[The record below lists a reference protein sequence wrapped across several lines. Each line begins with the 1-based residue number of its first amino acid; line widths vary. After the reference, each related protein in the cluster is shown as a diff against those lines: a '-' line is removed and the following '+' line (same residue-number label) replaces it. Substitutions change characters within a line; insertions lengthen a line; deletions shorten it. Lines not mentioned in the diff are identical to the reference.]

1 MKISAKKSQLLCEC
15 YYSKPTKTQYSRT
28 SCKRPPKK
36 LMSRLGGRLQEM
48 CADQSLDHIRSI
60 FFFTYGNCTA
70 ETYPCFTFFSYEKS
84 ISRKNKALPIENF
97 PSLVL
102 SRNVIMLQLFIIQ
115 FLLCYLPS
123 GLPWEVKNKQ
133 NKRIKTN

>member
-15 YYSKPTKTQYSRT
+15 YYSKPTKTQYRRT

-48 CADQSLDHIRSI
+48 VADQSLDHIGSI
-60 FFFTYGNCTA
+60 FFSHMVTA
-70 ETYPCFTFFSYEKS
+70 QQRLTISRKQRLT

-102 SRNVIMLQLFIIQ
+102 ARNVIMLQLFIIQ

>member
-48 CADQSLDHIRSI
+48 VADQSLDHIGSI
-60 FFFTYGNCTA
+60 FFSHMVTA
-70 ETYPCFTFFSYEKS
+70 QQRLTHVLLFFHMKSQFREKIKHFPLKTFHPLYYPG
-84 ISRKNKALPIENF
+84 
-97 PSLVL
+97 
-102 SRNVIMLQLFIIQ
+102 M
-115 FLLCYLPS
+115 
-123 GLPWEVKNKQ
+123 
-133 NKRIKTN
+133 